1 MREPTVNQS
10 VQILL
15 VEDSESDIE
24 ITIEALRDAKVL
36 NELHIV
42 RDGIEAM
49 AYLRREAPFEDE
61 KRPDL
66 VLLDL
71 NMPRMDGREVLE
83 AIRAD
88 PKLSMIPVVVLTTS
102 ESDVDVLHSYKLNAA
117 AYIAKP
123 VDFSQFVETMRKFR
137 DFWLDVVRLPP
148 KESDG

>member
-1 MREPTVNQS
+1 MREYTVNRS

-24 ITIEALRDAKVL
+24 MTIEALRDAKVL
-36 NELHIV
+36 NELYVV
-42 RDGIEAM
+42 RDGVEAM
-49 AYLRREAPFEDE
+49 AYLRKEGPYAKEN
-61 KRPDL
+61 RPDL

-83 AIRAD
+83 AMDAD
-88 PKLSMIPVVVLTTS
+88 PKLKVIPVVVLTTS
-102 ESDVDVLHSYKLNAA
+102 ASDVDVLHSYKLNAA
-117 AYIAKP
+117 AYISKP

-148 KESDG
+148 KDAHG